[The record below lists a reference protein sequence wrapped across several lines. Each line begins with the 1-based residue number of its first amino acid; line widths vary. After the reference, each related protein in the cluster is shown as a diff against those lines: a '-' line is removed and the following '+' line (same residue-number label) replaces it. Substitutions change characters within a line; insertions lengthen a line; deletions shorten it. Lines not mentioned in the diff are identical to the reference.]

1 MSIRIGVGYFFGVL
15 PNQAENLYFRKG
27 IAQNHST
34 MKWKGNRQSSN
45 VEDRRGQRGPAMGG
59 RGINPMLLGPLIRLL
74 FSKTG
79 LIIIGVLL
87 AFAFITGT
95 NPLNFIMGGPAATS
109 ATYRETPEDKEMAAF
124 CATVLGNTED
134 VWNKLLPDYR
144 EPTLVL
150 FSQTVASACGR
161 ASSATGPFY
170 CPGDEKLYLDL
181 SFFEEMERKLNAP
194 GDFAQAYVIAHEVGH
209 HIQKLMGITDQ
220 VDRLRG
226 QLPEKEFNEYS
237 VRLELQ
243 ADFLAGV
250 WAHHSQQRFGLM
262 EDGDL
267 QEALNAANAIGD
279 DRLQRE
285 QMGRVMPDSFTHGTS
300 EQRMRWFKK
309 GYDTGDLRQ
318 GDTFSATSL

>member
-1 MSIRIGVGYFFGVL
+1 M
-15 PNQAENLYFRKG
+15 
-27 IAQNHST
+27 
-34 MKWKGNRQSSN
+34 
-45 VEDRRGQRGPAMGG
+45 EDRRGQRGPSMGG
-59 RGINPMLLGPLIRLL
+59 RGINPLLLGPLIRLL

-79 LIIIGVLL
+79 LIIVAVLL
-87 AFAFITGT
+87 VLAFITGT
-95 NPLNFIMGGPAATS
+95 NPLSFIMGGGNPAAAS
-109 ATYRETPEDKEMAAF
+109 APYRPSAEDNELAAF
-124 CATVLGNTED
+124 SATVLADTED
-134 VWNKLLPDYR
+134 VWKNLIDNYR

-150 FSQTVASACGR
+150 FNGTVSSACGS

-181 SFFEEMERKLNAP
+181 SFFDEMERKMNAP

-209 HIQKLMGITDQ
+209 HLQKLMGITGQ

-226 QLPEKEFNEYS
+226 QLPQAEFNKYS

-250 WAHHSQQRFGLM
+250 WAHHSMEMFGSL
-262 EDGDL
+262 EPGDL

-285 QMGRVMPDSFTHGTS
+285 QMGRVIPDSFTHGTS

-309 GYDTGDLRQ
+309 GYDTGDLSQ
-318 GDTFSATSL
+318 GDTFGANPL

>member
-1 MSIRIGVGYFFGVL
+1 
-15 PNQAENLYFRKG
+15 
-27 IAQNHST
+27 
-34 MKWKGNRQSSN
+34 MKWRGSRQSSN
-45 VEDRRGQRGPAMGG
+45 VEDRRGQRGPSMGGG

-79 LIIIGVLL
+79 LIIVGLL
-87 AFAFITGT
+87 LVFAFITGT
-95 NPLNFIMGGPAATS
+95 NPLSFIMGGGGPAGAAAPYEPTAEDRELATFS
-109 ATYRETPEDKEMAAF
+109 
-124 CATVLGNTED
+124 ATVLANTED

-150 FSQTVASACGR
+150 YSGTVASACGR

-209 HIQKLMGITDQ
+209 HIQNLMGITDQ
-220 VDRLRG
+220 IDRLRG
-226 QLPEKEFNEYS
+226 QLPQKEFNDYS

-250 WAHHSQQRFGLM
+250 WAHHSQVLFGLL
-262 EDGDL
+262 EPGDL
-267 QEALNAANAIGD
+267 EEALNAANAIGD

-285 QMGRVMPDSFTHGTS
+285 QMGRVIPDSFTHGTS
-300 EQRMRWFKK
+300 AQRMRWFKK

-318 GDTFSATSL
+318 GDTFKATSL